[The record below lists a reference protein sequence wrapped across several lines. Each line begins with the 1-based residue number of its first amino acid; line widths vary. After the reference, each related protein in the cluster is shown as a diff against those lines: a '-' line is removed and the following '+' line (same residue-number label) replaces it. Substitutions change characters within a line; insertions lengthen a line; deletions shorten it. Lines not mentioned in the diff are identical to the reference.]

1 MPPADS
7 FGPHETAGQPYDR
20 PGAEGIRESNR
31 IAYGL
36 MWCFLESVGKDDE
49 FAWTVGE
56 RALIESESILL
67 GETVGFVLVD
77 DLGQCAQPRIEQ
89 ALALVELAALR
100 QLVGGHDI
108 ASDLQRLLK
117 GDAPKRLG

>member
-67 GETVGFVLVD
+67 GETVG
-77 DLGQCAQPRIEQ
+77 PRWRGVISALSAEAAGARWRLAGSMGEAMADIE
-89 ALALVELAALR
+89 R
-100 QLVGGHDI
+100 KI
-108 ASDLQRLLK
+108 AKNS
-117 GDAPKRLG
+117 